1 VLCAHLHDAR
11 IVDIPGGGVSLPVQM
26 PEAFARVV
34 EAFRRRDP
42 D

>member
-1 VLCAHLHDAR
+1 MGEAPRWAR
-11 IVDIPGGGVSLPVQM
+11 GGVSLPVQM
-26 PEAFARVV
+26 PQAFVRVV

>member
-26 PEAFARVV
+26 PQAFVRVV